1 MSDVY
6 LYVYDLSFGLVKKV
20 SKKILGKQIDGIWHT
35 SIVAFG
41 TEYWFA
47 MNGFNEKRPSP
58 IEPNE
63 KIYLGYTELTK
74 LEFHNILEKQI
85 EDGSFEFGDYNLF
98 THNCNSFSN
107 DLSIK
112 LFEKPNPAYIM
123 DLPKTA
129 ITDLMNAPVIGHL
142 FIKLYKKWLETDF
155 NENEISTSMKYLEN
169 QFNDDNHDDDCKS
182 LEEVVSI
189 LTNIV

>member
-1 MSDVY
+1 MSEVY
-6 LYVYDLSFGLVKKV
+6 LYVYDLSLGLVKKI
-20 SKKILGKQIDGIWHT
+20 SKKVLDKQIDAIWHT

-47 MNGFNEKRPSP
+47 MNGFNEHRPSP

-63 KIYLGYTELTK
+63 KIFLGQIDLTK
-74 LEFHNILEKQI
+74 EDFHKVMEKQI
-85 EDGSFEFGDYNLF
+85 EDGSYEFGDYNLL

-112 LFEKPNPAYIM
+112 LFGKPNPAYIM

-129 ITDLMNAPVIGHL
+129 VQELMDAPIIGHL
-142 FIKLYKKWLETDF
+142 FKKLYKNSLDTDF
-155 NENEISTSMKYLEN
+155 NENDLAACMKSLDPEN
-169 QFNDDNHDDDCKS
+169 IIENEKNENDDYAFYFLKTT
-182 LEEVVSI
+182 E
-189 LTNIV
+189 